1 MNRPIALCMVVTALA
16 CSESPKAEASRA
28 VPADSA
34 AAVVPD
40 TSVADSVMA
49 RDTARQLPER

>member
-1 MNRPIALCMVVTALA
+1 MNRPIALCMVVKALA
-16 CSESPKAEASRA
+16 CSESPPADESRA

-34 AAVVPD
+34 AAVVSD
-40 TSVADSVMA
+40 TGVADSVMA